1 MRIAFVT
8 EIWYP
13 SINGLVTRLS
23 ATVSALRAAGH
34 EVLIIAPHLPGD
46 DGESMPGIDEDSNP
60 GVAGVTVR
68 RVPAFRVGFVYGGQ
82 PWGWP
87 LPRVGRY
94 IAEFR
99 PDVVHAVSPLVI
111 GIAGVLAARRQRIP
125 LIASF
130 HTNIAAYAPSYHLS
144 LLRPVAWALLRSLH
158 NKADINLATSTYAA
172 ELLAAHG
179 IRRVRRWKRGVDLEL
194 FTPGR
199 ADAAGQQTIAAGERQ
214 VPTALYVGRLSLEKG
229 LRRLLPLA
237 RSGTVR
243 LVLVGDGPDR
253 SVLERDFAGTG
264 TVFTGQR
271 TGADLA
277 ATYANSDVFV
287 FPSTTET
294 LGLVLIE
301 AFASGLPVVAVDSP
315 ASRELLTGCE
325 AARLSPT
332 DDPGALTATV
342 GELLTSMPRADLS
355 RIARKEAEPWGWAH
369 ATAQMIHWY
378 EEILDDAET
387 TR

>member
-34 EVLIIAPHLPGD
+34 EVLIIAPHIPGD
-46 DGESMPGIDEDSNP
+46 TENAIP
-60 GVAGVTVR
+60 GVTVR

-144 LLRPVAWALLRSLH
+144 LLRPVAWALLRALH
-158 NKADINLATSTYAA
+158 NTAHINVATSEYAA

-179 IRRVRRWKRGVDLEL
+179 IRRVRRWKRGVDLEM
-194 FTPGR
+194 FSPER
-199 ADAAGQQTIAAGERQ
+199 ADTPDRRVTPDGKSR

-264 TVFTGQR
+264 TVFAGQQ
-271 TGADLA
+271 TGAELG
-277 ATYANSDVFV
+277 ATYANADVFV

-301 AFASGLPVVAVDSP
+301 AFASGLPVVSVDSP

-325 AARLSPT
+325 AARLFPA
-332 DDPGALTATV
+332 DDPDALASTI
-342 GELLTSMPRADLS
+342 GELLASMPRPDLS
-355 RIARKEAEPWGWAH
+355 RIARKEAQPWGWAN
-369 ATAQMIHWY
+369 ATAQMIRWY
-378 EEILDDAET
+378 EELLAEPPAGVE
-387 TR
+387 